1 LHDVENV
8 MKRPILIASLALA
21 GGLMAQA
28 ADAMPVHHAHV
39 SGCIA
44 RQRADIAPLDR
55 YGGYLPSFAP
65 AMMQQMMNP
74 VFDRMRTQC
83 MPAYHGDG
91 DTGWDTN
98 SPTIA
103 SPQ

>member
-1 LHDVENV
+1 MRCRYIMRMSAV
-8 MKRPILIASLALA
+8 ASPA
-21 GGLMAQA
+21 
-28 ADAMPVHHAHV
+28 
-39 SGCIA
+39 S
-44 RQRADIAPLDR
+44 APLDR

-91 DTGWDTN
+91 DTGGDTN